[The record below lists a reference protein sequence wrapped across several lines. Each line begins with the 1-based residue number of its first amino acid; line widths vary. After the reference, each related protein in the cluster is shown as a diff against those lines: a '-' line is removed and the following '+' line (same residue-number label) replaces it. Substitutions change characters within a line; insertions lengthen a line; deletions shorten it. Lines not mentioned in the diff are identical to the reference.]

1 MDDSGV
7 GVQGPSEG
15 AVGADRRVFPLHKV
29 FVLVGRY
36 DGRTNTVCAVS
47 AFVLDGVCVVVIN
60 GGSVVVINGGS
71 VIVINDMCVI
81 VINGGSVIVINGGS
95 VIVIND
101 MCVVTLDGICTLTFH
116 RTRSITKSIAR
127 IRSKDLHKQTII
139 GRVDDLTVAHVK
151 TTW

>member
-1 MDDSGV
+1 MDDGGV

-47 AFVLDGVCVVVIN
+47 AFALDGVCVIVIN
-60 GGSVVVINGGS
+60 GVC
-71 VIVINDMCVI
+71 VIVFNDMCVI
-81 VINGGSVIVINGGS
+81 VF
-95 VIVIND
+95 ND
-101 MCVVTLDGICTLTFH
+101 MRTLTFNRM
-116 RTRSITKSIAR
+116 RTLTFNRMRSITKSITR
-127 IRSKDLHKQTII
+127 IGSKDLHKQTII
-139 GRVDDLTVAHVK
+139 GRVDDLPVAHVK

>member
-1 MDDSGV
+1 MDDGGV

-47 AFVLDGVCVVVIN
+47 AFALDGVCVVVIN
-60 GGSVVVINGGS
+60 GVC
-71 VIVINDMCVI
+71 VIVFNDMCVI
-81 VINGGSVIVINGGS
+81 VF
-95 VIVIND
+95 ND
-101 MCVVTLDGICTLTFH
+101 MCVVTINRMRTLTFN
-116 RTRSITKSIAR
+116 RMRSITKSITR
-127 IRSKDLHKQTII
+127 IGSKDLHKQTII
-139 GRVDDLTVAHVK
+139 GRVDDLPVAHVK

>member
-1 MDDSGV
+1 MDDGGV

-47 AFVLDGVCVVVIN
+47 AFALDGVCVIVIN
-60 GGSVVVINGGS
+60 GVCVIVINGVC
-71 VIVINDMCVI
+71 VIVFNDMCVI
-81 VINGGSVIVINGGS
+81 VFNDMCVIVF
-95 VIVIND
+95 ND
-101 MCVVTLDGICTLTFH
+101 MCVVTFNRMRTLTFN
-116 RTRSITKSIAR
+116 RMRSITKSIAR
-127 IRSKDLHKQTII
+127 IGSKDLHKQTII
-139 GRVDDLTVAHVK
+139 GRVDDLPVAHVK

>member
-1 MDDSGV
+1 MDDGGV

-47 AFVLDGVCVVVIN
+47 AFALDGVCVVVIN
-60 GGSVVVINGGS
+60 GVC
-71 VIVINDMCVI
+71 VIVFNDMCVI
-81 VINGGSVIVINGGS
+81 VF
-95 VIVIND
+95 ND
-101 MCVVTLDGICTLTFH
+101 MRTLTFNRM
-116 RTRSITKSIAR
+116 RTLTFNRMRSITKSITR
-127 IRSKDLHKQTII
+127 IGSKDLHKQTII
-139 GRVDDLTVAHVK
+139 GRVDDLPVAHVK

>member
-1 MDDSGV
+1 MDDGGV

-47 AFVLDGVCVVVIN
+47 AFALDGVCVIVIN
-60 GGSVVVINGGS
+60 GVC
-71 VIVINDMCVI
+71 VIVFNDMCVI
-81 VINGGSVIVINGGS
+81 VF
-95 VIVIND
+95 ND
-101 MCVVTLDGICTLTFH
+101 MCVIVFNDMRTLTFNRM
-116 RTRSITKSIAR
+116 RTLTFNRMRSITKSIAR
-127 IRSKDLHKQTII
+127 IGSKDLHKQTII
-139 GRVDDLTVAHVK
+139 GRVDDLPVAHVK

>member
-1 MDDSGV
+1 MDDGGV

-47 AFVLDGVCVVVIN
+47 AFALDGVCVVVIN
-60 GGSVVVINGGS
+60 GVCVIVINGVR
-71 VIVINDMCVI
+71 VIVFNDMCVI
-81 VINGGSVIVINGGS
+81 VF
-95 VIVIND
+95 ND
-101 MCVVTLDGICTLTFH
+101 MRTLTFNRM
-116 RTRSITKSIAR
+116 RTLTFNRMRSITKSITR
-127 IRSKDLHKQTII
+127 IGSKDLHKQTII
-139 GRVDDLTVAHVK
+139 GRVDDLPVAHVK

>member
-1 MDDSGV
+1 MDDGGV

-47 AFVLDGVCVVVIN
+47 AFALDGVCVIVIN
-60 GGSVVVINGGS
+60 GVR
-71 VIVINDMCVI
+71 VIVFNDMCVI
-81 VINGGSVIVINGGS
+81 VF
-95 VIVIND
+95 ND
-101 MCVVTLDGICTLTFH
+101 MRTLTFNRM
-116 RTRSITKSIAR
+116 RTLTFNRMRSITKSIAR
-127 IRSKDLHKQTII
+127 IGSKDLHKQTII
-139 GRVDDLTVAHVK
+139 GRVDDLPVAHVK

>member
-1 MDDSGV
+1 MDDGGV

-47 AFVLDGVCVVVIN
+47 AFALDGVCVIVIN
-60 GGSVVVINGGS
+60 GVC
-71 VIVINDMCVI
+71 VIVFNDMCVI
-81 VINGGSVIVINGGS
+81 VFNDMCVIVF
-95 VIVIND
+95 ND
-101 MCVVTLDGICTLTFH
+101 MCVVTFNRMRTLTFN
-116 RTRSITKSIAR
+116 RMRSITKSIAR
-127 IRSKDLHKQTII
+127 IGSKDLHKQTII
-139 GRVDDLTVAHVK
+139 GRVDDLPVAHVK

>member
-1 MDDSGV
+1 MDDGGV

-47 AFVLDGVCVVVIN
+47 AFALDGVCVVIIN
-60 GGSVVVINGGS
+60 GV
-71 VIVINDMCVI
+71 CVI
-81 VINGGSVIVINGGS
+81 VF
-95 VIVIND
+95 ND
-101 MCVVTLDGICTLTFH
+101 MRTLTFNRM
-116 RTRSITKSIAR
+116 RTLTFNRMRTLTFNRMRSITKSIAR
-127 IRSKDLHKQTII
+127 IGSKDLHKQTII
-139 GRVDDLTVAHVK
+139 GRVDDLPVAHVK

>member
-1 MDDSGV
+1 MDDGGV

-47 AFVLDGVCVVVIN
+47 AFALDGVCVVVIN
-60 GGSVVVINGGS
+60 GVCVIVINGVC
-71 VIVINDMCVI
+71 VIVFNDMCVI
-81 VINGGSVIVINGGS
+81 VF
-95 VIVIND
+95 ND
-101 MCVVTLDGICTLTFH
+101 MCVVTFNRMRTLTFN
-116 RTRSITKSIAR
+116 RMRSITKSIAR
-127 IRSKDLHKQTII
+127 IGSKDLHKQTII
-139 GRVDDLTVAHVK
+139 GRVDDLPVAHVK

>member
-1 MDDSGV
+1 MDDGGV

-47 AFVLDGVCVVVIN
+47 AFALDGVCVIVIN
-60 GGSVVVINGGS
+60 GVC
-71 VIVINDMCVI
+71 VIVFNDMCVI
-81 VINGGSVIVINGGS
+81 VF
-95 VIVIND
+95 ND
-101 MCVVTLDGICTLTFH
+101 MCVVTFNRMRTLTFN
-116 RTRSITKSIAR
+116 RMRSITKSIAR
-127 IRSKDLHKQTII
+127 IGSKDLHKQTII
-139 GRVDDLTVAHVK
+139 GRVDDLPVAHVK

>member
-1 MDDSGV
+1 MDDGGV

-47 AFVLDGVCVVVIN
+47 AFALDGVCVIVIN
-60 GGSVVVINGGS
+60 GVC
-71 VIVINDMCVI
+71 VIVFNDMCVI
-81 VINGGSVIVINGGS
+81 VF
-95 VIVIND
+95 ND
-101 MCVVTLDGICTLTFH
+101 MRTLTFNRM
-116 RTRSITKSIAR
+116 RTLTFNRMRTLTFNRMRSITKSITR
-127 IRSKDLHKQTII
+127 IGSKDLHKQTII
-139 GRVDDLTVAHVK
+139 GRVDDLPVAHVK

>member
-1 MDDSGV
+1 MDDGGV

-47 AFVLDGVCVVVIN
+47 AFALDGVCVIVIN
-60 GGSVVVINGGS
+60 GVC
-71 VIVINDMCVI
+71 VIVFNDMCVI
-81 VINGGSVIVINGGS
+81 VF
-95 VIVIND
+95 ND
-101 MCVVTLDGICTLTFH
+101 MCVVTFNRMRTLTFN
-116 RTRSITKSIAR
+116 RTRTLTFNRMRSITKSIAR
-127 IRSKDLHKQTII
+127 IGSKDLHKQTII
-139 GRVDDLTVAHVK
+139 GRVDDLPVAHVK

>member
-1 MDDSGV
+1 MDDGGV

-47 AFVLDGVCVVVIN
+47 AFALDGVCVVVIN
-60 GGSVVVINGGS
+60 GV
-71 VIVINDMCVI
+71 CVI
-81 VINGGSVIVINGGS
+81 VINGVCVIVF
-95 VIVIND
+95 ND
-101 MCVVTLDGICTLTFH
+101 MCVVTFNRMRTLTFN
-116 RTRSITKSIAR
+116 RMRSITKSITR
-127 IRSKDLHKQTII
+127 IGSKDLHKQTII
-139 GRVDDLTVAHVK
+139 GRVDDLPVAHVK

>member
-1 MDDSGV
+1 MDDGGV

-47 AFVLDGVCVVVIN
+47 AFALDGVCV
-60 GGSVVVINGGS
+60 
-71 VIVINDMCVI
+71 IVFNDMCVI
-81 VINGGSVIVINGGS
+81 VFNDMCVIVF
-95 VIVIND
+95 ND
-101 MCVVTLDGICTLTFH
+101 MCVVTFNRMRTLTFNRM
-116 RTRSITKSIAR
+116 RTLTFNRMRTLTFNRMRSSTKSITR
-127 IRSKDLHKQTII
+127 IGSKDLHKQTII
-139 GRVDDLTVAHVK
+139 GRVDDLPVAHVK

>member
-1 MDDSGV
+1 MDDGGV

-47 AFVLDGVCVVVIN
+47 AFALDGVCVIVIN
-60 GGSVVVINGGS
+60 GVR
-71 VIVINDMCVI
+71 VIVFNDMCVI
-81 VINGGSVIVINGGS
+81 VF
-95 VIVIND
+95 ND
-101 MCVVTLDGICTLTFH
+101 MRTLTFNRM
-116 RTRSITKSIAR
+116 RTLTFNRMRSITKSITR
-127 IRSKDLHKQTII
+127 IGSKDLHKQTII
-139 GRVDDLTVAHVK
+139 GRVDDLPVAHVK

>member
-1 MDDSGV
+1 MDDGGV

-47 AFVLDGVCVVVIN
+47 AFALDGVCVIVIN
-60 GGSVVVINGGS
+60 GVC
-71 VIVINDMCVI
+71 VIVFNDMCVI
-81 VINGGSVIVINGGS
+81 VF
-95 VIVIND
+95 ND
-101 MCVVTLDGICTLTFH
+101 MCVVTFNRMRTLTFNRM
-116 RTRSITKSIAR
+116 RTLTFNRMRSITKSIAR
-127 IRSKDLHKQTII
+127 IGSKDLHKQTII
-139 GRVDDLTVAHVK
+139 GRVDDLPVAHVK

>member
-1 MDDSGV
+1 MDDGGV

-47 AFVLDGVCVVVIN
+47 AFALDGVCVIVIN
-60 GGSVVVINGGS
+60 GVC
-71 VIVINDMCVI
+71 VIVFNDMCVI
-81 VINGGSVIVINGGS
+81 VF
-95 VIVIND
+95 ND
-101 MCVVTLDGICTLTFH
+101 MRTLTFNRM
-116 RTRSITKSIAR
+116 RTLTFNRMRSITKSIAR
-127 IRSKDLHKQTII
+127 IGSKDLHKQTII
-139 GRVDDLTVAHVK
+139 GRVDDLPVAHVK

>member
-1 MDDSGV
+1 MDDGGV

-47 AFVLDGVCVVVIN
+47 AFALDGVCV
-60 GGSVVVINGGS
+60 
-71 VIVINDMCVI
+71 IVFNDMCVI
-81 VINGGSVIVINGGS
+81 VFNDMCVIVF
-95 VIVIND
+95 ND
-101 MCVVTLDGICTLTFH
+101 MCVVTFNRMRTLTFNRM
-116 RTRSITKSIAR
+116 RTLTFNRMRSITKSIAR
-127 IRSKDLHKQTII
+127 IGSKDLHKQTII
-139 GRVDDLTVAHVK
+139 GRVDDLPVAHVK